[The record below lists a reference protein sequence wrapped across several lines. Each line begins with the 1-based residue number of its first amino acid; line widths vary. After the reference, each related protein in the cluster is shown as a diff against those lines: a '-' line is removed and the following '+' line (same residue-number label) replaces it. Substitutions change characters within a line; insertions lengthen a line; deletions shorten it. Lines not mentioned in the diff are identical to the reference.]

1 MKKINLKKAA
11 AIAMSLIMVLGVAS
25 CGAEEEK
32 PDANGEAE
40 EAVDYENSERIKEI
54 KDSGKLVV
62 GTSADY
68 APFEF
73 HTKIDGEDT
82 IVGFDITIAQKI
94 ADSLGVELE
103 VVDMAFD
110 SLLISLDN
118 GDFDMVLAS
127 LGATEERKKAVDF
140 SEPYHQSTHLVVVRA
155 EDADKYTTAE
165 SLKGQPVAA
174 QKGATLVPEAEKV
187 AGAENVVQ
195 LVKVNDMVTELLNG
209 KVEAIVLDSVIA
221 NGYEAVNDELVA
233 VDIGLEPTSD
243 GECIACKKGDTD
255 LVGYVNEIIAGISE
269 EEIDQMLL
277 DAQILAGIIEE
288 E

>member
-11 AIAMSLIMVLGVAS
+11 AIAMLLIMVLGVAS

-32 PDANGEAE
+32 SDANGEAE

-82 IVGFDITIAQKI
+82 IVGFDIAIAQKI

-288 E
+288 K

>member
-11 AIAMSLIMVLGVAS
+11 AMAMSLIMVLGVAS

-82 IVGFDITIAQKI
+82 IVGFDIAIAQKI

-155 EDADKYTTAE
+155 EWFLKLKRLPARKTWC
-165 SLKGQPVAA
+165 SL
-174 QKGATLVPEAEKV
+174 
-187 AGAENVVQ
+187 
-195 LVKVNDMVTELLNG
+195 
-209 KVEAIVLDSVIA
+209 
-221 NGYEAVNDELVA
+221 
-233 VDIGLEPTSD
+233 
-243 GECIACKKGDTD
+243 
-255 LVGYVNEIIAGISE
+255 
-269 EEIDQMLL
+269 
-277 DAQILAGIIEE
+277 
-288 E
+288 

>member
-11 AIAMSLIMVLGVAS
+11 AIAISLIMVLGVAS

-32 PDANGEAE
+32 SDANGEAE

-82 IVGFDITIAQKI
+82 IVGFDIAIAQKI

-288 E
+288 K